1 MLWTFFFI
9 LLLNLKVFWYNLSVH
24 WSLAG
29 CLQFELGMIQHNGHI
44 YLANS
49 GQTLYSSNWIYYGQ
63 QWWWYDKNTATQCL
77 SESCNNC
84 KLRCCLSPVID
95 IYFFLQE
102 TKSSEAS
109 QPLWVVL
116 VHSFC
121 IGKFWGSLGHWHRAG
136 GGAGV
141 QKYNYTTTSM

>member
-1 MLWTFFFI
+1 MKSFTKMLHLDF
-9 LLLNLKVFWYNLSVH
+9 FWYNLSVH
-24 WSLAG
+24 RSLAG
-29 CLQFELGMIQHNGHI
+29 CLQSELGMIQHNGHI

-84 KLRCCLSPVID
+84 KLRRCLSPVID
-95 IYFFLQE
+95 ISFSKKLNHQKLHSRCGWSWS
-102 TKSSEAS
+102 TASVLGSSEEA
-109 QPLWVVL
+109 WD
-116 VHSFC
+116 
-121 IGKFWGSLGHWHRAG
+121 RAGG